1 MVRSLLLHGFAAY
14 AQCLRRYPLR
24 TQVVSTGALW
34 AAGDALAQRLDKR
47 KLRYDMHR
55 TLITAAYGAFAV
67 GPIGHVW
74 YHKLDSIATRF
85 HSPGSLR
92 FVALK
97 VLLDT
102 VIFSPLHILGYFGVM
117 NVGERGSWADFSR
130 KVEVDFVPTLAAE
143 LAVWPAI
150 QAANFK
156 FIRVDYQLLAV
167 NLLTIFDSAFM
178 SWCRATEDWMSVLF
192 PGLKSPAPAR
202 PVVAGLG
209 QSSSVV
215 DGPQK

>member
-1 MVRSLLLHGFAAY
+1 MLSSFPDASDHLNVNISI
-14 AQCLRRYPLR
+14 
-24 TQVVSTGALW
+24 STPKV
-34 AAGDALAQRLDKR
+34 Q
-47 KLRYDMHR
+47 
-55 TLITAAYGAFAV
+55 
-67 GPIGHVW
+67 
-74 YHKLDSIATRF
+74 
-85 HSPGSLR
+85 
-92 FVALK
+92 

-167 NLLTIFDSAFM
+167 NLLTIFGEPCMPCWGRMMRRSANPRDILVWSSAPGRWVLSKLCCVESDSGQGA
-178 SWCRATEDWMSVLF
+178 
-192 PGLKSPAPAR
+192 PGVSLLQLPCHGTSTLQTVHSCPGAEPPR
-202 PVVAGLG
+202 TGCPF
-209 QSSSVV
+209 SSR
-215 DGPQK
+215 G